1 MEEHMK
7 DLNQIIESLREPMTE
22 TLARWI
28 KIPSVKADPE
38 PGAPFG
44 AEVRRAL
51 DVALEDAAKMGFEV
65 RNFDG
70 YAGDVRM
77 GPLGVDPIAI
87 LAHLDVVPVG
97 DGWQQDPFGAEIID
111 GKMYGRGT
119 SDDKGPAVAA
129 LYAMYALKL
138 AELPLNR
145 EVRLILGCDE
155 ESGWGCMKYYAE
167 HCDMPKVGFS
177 PDANFPVINTEK
189 GMLGVRLTGAYA
201 ADGLKVKE
209 INVGERSNVIPGL
222 AAATLCGDE
231 ALCAEANKAAEKLQL
246 DVKAEM
252 ENGLVKLAST
262 GIPGHAA
269 FPEPARNAIGQ
280 LLLVLRELGVTG
292 ALRTLADCVGMEYD
306 GKGLQIK
313 CQDEVSG
320 ALTCNMG
327 ILRYNEQDGLFATL
341 DIRYP
346 ILCDHKALADSLTA
360 ALAPDVTATVS
371 SQKDPHHVAPN
382 SKLVTALMSAYAE
395 VTGDTQSQPMAIGG
409 GTYAKV
415 LEEGVAFGSLF
426 PDEEEL
432 AHQAGEYINL
442 NSLLNNLAIFV
453 KAIENLQG

>member
-1 MEEHMK
+1 MK

-28 KIPSVKADPE
+28 KIPSVKADSE

-44 AEVRRAL
+44 AQVRKAL

-97 DGWQQDPFGAEIID
+97 DGWQQDPFGAEIIE

-129 LYAMYALKL
+129 LYAMYACKL
-138 AELPLNR
+138 AEIPLNR

-155 ESGWGCMKYYAE
+155 ESGWECMRYYAA
-167 HCDMPKVGFS
+167 HCDMPRVGFS

-189 GMLGVRLTGAYA
+189 GMIHVSMTGAYA
-201 ADGLKVKE
+201 TDGLRVKE
-209 INVGERSNVIPGL
+209 INVGERGNVIPGL
-222 AAATLCGDE
+222 ATAAICGDE
-231 ALCAEANKAAEKLQL
+231 ALCAEANKAAEILQL
-246 DVKAEM
+246 DVKADM
-252 ENGLVKLAST
+252 QDGLVKLTST

-269 FPEPARNAIGQ
+269 FPEPARNALGQ
-280 LLLVLRELGVTG
+280 LLLVLKALGVTG
-292 ALRTLADCVGMEYD
+292 ALRTLADCIGMEYD
-306 GKGLQIK
+306 GRSLQIK

-320 ALTCNMG
+320 ALTCNLG
-327 ILRYNEQDGLFATL
+327 ILRYNEQDGLFGTL

-346 ILCDHKALADSLTA
+346 ILADHKALGANLTA
-360 ALAPDVTATVS
+360 ALAPDVTAVVD

-382 SKLVTALMSAYAE
+382 SKLVTALMSAYAD

-415 LEEGVAFGSLF
+415 LEEGVAFGSIF
-426 PDEEEL
+426 PHEEEL

-442 NSLLNNLAIFV
+442 ESLHKNLAIFV
-453 KAIENLQG
+453 KAIENML

>member
-1 MEEHMK
+1 MK

-22 TLARWI
+22 TLANWI
-28 KIPSVKADPE
+28 KIPSVKGDAA

-44 AEVRRAL
+44 VEVRKAL
-51 DVALEDAAKMGFEV
+51 DLALEDAATMGFEV

-111 GKMYGRGT
+111 GNMYGRGT

-129 LYAMYALKL
+129 LYAMYACKL
-138 AELPLNR
+138 AEVPLNR

-155 ESGWGCMKYYAE
+155 ESGWGCMDYYAK
-167 HCDMPKVGFS
+167 HCDMPRVGFS

-189 GMLGVRLTGAYA
+189 GMLGIRLSGAYA

-209 INVGERSNVIPGL
+209 INVGERTNVIPGL
-222 AAATLCGDE
+222 ATALVEGDETLC
-231 ALCAEANKAAEKLQL
+231 AQVAAAAEKLNL
-246 DVKAEM
+246 DVKAEA
-252 ENGLVKLAST
+252 ENGLVKILST

-280 LLLVLRELGVTG
+280 LLLALKELGATG
-292 ALRTLADCVGMEYD
+292 ALEKLSNCVGMEYD
-306 GKGLQIK
+306 GKGLEIK

-320 ALTCNMG
+320 ALTCNLG

-341 DIRYP
+341 DIRHP
-346 ILCDHKALADSLTA
+346 ILCDQSALANSLTA
-360 ALAPDVTATVS
+360 ALAPEVTATVS
-371 SQKDPHHVAPN
+371 SKKAPHHVAPN

-395 VTGDTQSQPMAIGG
+395 VTGDTVSQPMAIGG
-409 GTYAKV
+409 GTYAKC

-426 PDEEEL
+426 PHEEEL

-442 NSLLNNLAIFV
+442 QSLLNNLAIFV
-453 KAIENLQG
+453 KAIENLQ